1 MGFTLTL
8 IVAGHETTMNG
19 IASTLWLIGAHPEAK
34 RRLIA
39 DPSLIPAV
47 VEKSLRLESPIQ
59 MMARTLTED
68 TVVEGVRMTAGDKLG
83 LVWGAANLDEAR
95 FPDPEVFDIDRP
107 ANQHLAFGHGIHRC
121 VGEQLAR
128 TEIRIAVE
136 QILARIPDYRIAG
149 EVRVSASTVMH
160 RGPLTVPIAFAPGV
174 RTGVV

>member
-1 MGFTLTL
+1 
-8 IVAGHETTMNG
+8 
-19 IASTLWLIGAHPEAK
+19 
-34 RRLIA
+34 
-39 DPSLIPAV
+39 
-47 VEKSLRLESPIQ
+47 VEESLRLESPIQ

-83 LVWGAANLDEAR
+83 LVWGAANLDETR

-107 ANQHLAFGHGIHRC
+107 ARQDLAFGYGIHRC
-121 VGEQLAR
+121 VGEHLAR

-149 EVRVSASTVMH
+149 EVRVGASTVMN